1 MNWEN
6 INIKVILEVLREM
19 ESKSM
24 MIDGEYSIE
33 YSDGKE
39 KLKIG
44 YKKL

>member
-19 ESKSM
+19 ETKSL
-24 MIDGEYSIE
+24 MIDGEYAIE

-39 KLKIG
+39 KLKIS